1 MLPSDPKLEG
11 TGDRPPG
18 VDLTARLPMT
28 TTAPSK
34 RQRILRTL
42 TFWLRPG
49 FVLRTL
55 TRFQR
60 VAGFDRAIA
69 LASTA
74 LTALIP
80 LAVVVGALI
89 PTADTSSAADAIIAR
104 YGLTGGGA
112 DAVREVL
119 APPTGAN
126 TGVSLLGGFL
136 LVIATLSF
144 SRGAQRLF
152 EQTWELKPL
161 SVRNTVNDLFW
172 IAGLVAYIAFSWWIR
187 SLVDSGH
194 VEIVANLV
202 LVPLSALFLAWS
214 GRVLSAKR
222 LEWRSLVPF
231 AILGA
236 VALGIYNAGAS
247 AYVPHLFSA
256 YASRY
261 GAIGAVL
268 AMISWLFALM
278 LVLVASAA
286 IGREADEELG
296 RIRRGERPPEDEVRR
311 EWSTAIEEARS
322 RWQTLR
328 EAAERLRHRN
338 RHRRHG

>member
-1 MLPSDPKLEG
+1 LAGRTDKQ
-11 TGDRPPG
+11 
-18 VDLTARLPMT
+18 VAVT
-28 TTAPSK
+28 TSAQAE
-34 RQRILRTL
+34 RQRIRRIL

-80 LAVVVGALI
+80 LAVVVGGIL
-89 PTADTSSAADAIIAR
+89 PNADGSAAANSIIAR

-112 DAVREVL
+112 DAVRKVL
-119 APPTGAN
+119 SPPDGTS
-126 TGVSLLGGFL
+126 TDISLVSLFL
-136 LVIATLSF
+136 VVIAALSF
-144 SRGAQRLF
+144 SRSAQRLF
-152 EQTWELKPL
+152 EHAWELKPL
-161 SVRNTVNDLFW
+161 SVRNTLNDLIW
-172 IAGLVAYIAFSWWIR
+172 IGGLVAYIAFSWWIR
-187 SLVDSGH
+187 SIVDSGH
-194 VEIVANLV
+194 VEIAANLALIPV
-202 LVPLSALFLAWS
+202 SAIFLAWS
-214 GRVLSAKR
+214 GRILSARR
-222 LEWRSLVPF
+222 LEWRSLAPF

-236 VALGIYNAGAS
+236 VLLAIYFTVAS
-247 AYVPHLFSA
+247 IYVPHLFSV

-268 AMISWLFALM
+268 AMISWLFAVM

-286 IGREADEELG
+286 LGREVFEELG

-311 EWSTAIEEARS
+311 EWNAAVDEARS
-322 RWQTLR
+322 RWEAGR
-328 EAAERLRHRN
+328 EWIDRF
-338 RHRRHG
+338 RRRGRRE